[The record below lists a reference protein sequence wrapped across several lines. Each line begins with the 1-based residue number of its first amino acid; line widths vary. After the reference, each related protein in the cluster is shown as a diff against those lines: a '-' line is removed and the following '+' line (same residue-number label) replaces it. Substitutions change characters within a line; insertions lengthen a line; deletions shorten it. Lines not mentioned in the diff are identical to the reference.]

1 MIITLPHEPL
11 RSVWPRHPLL
21 DFTLKIET
29 FSGSQKPSSG
39 LSKQSANPN
48 IEASQRGAPF
58 PIIPENLNLMLLELA
73 LLNKQI
79 DL

>member
-1 MIITLPHEPL
+1 MATFQCGRDTPSSILH
-11 RSVWPRHPLL
+11 
-21 DFTLKIET
+21 LKSKPS
-29 FSGSQKPSSG
+29 SGPKKPSSG